1 VGTPS
6 RTMDKSAHRNST
18 REWLECPADEFGDA
32 IVASLAAG
40 GVECIFFT
48 SGSEIGFLQEAIA
61 KANAQ
66 GRVAPRL
73 ITVTHEHASLNAA
86 LGYTAVSGRI
96 AMTAAHVD
104 VGTQHYGGAV
114 HSAWHSGLPVLI
126 TAGAPPTAHPGSM
139 RGARDGG
146 GYIWTQQSFDQHG
159 IVRPYVKWDK
169 RLEAQDNPGLIVS
182 RALQVAL
189 TEPRGPVY
197 LSFPREVSLLP
208 LHGARF
214 PSAQQL
220 GVPRP
225 TAPDPDAVGEVV
237 DRLLDA
243 KNPAIVVSHSGCNPR
258 TIPEL
263 VHLCECLAL
272 PVYASSLRSYHCF
285 PLDHPLYQGVGCLSD
300 ADMVLVLEAAVPWMP
315 GPAEPPAT
323 AWVAV
328 VDVDPI
334 KARIPTFEFSANL
347 RMNADSLRTI
357 VAIKIEAEKRLTA
370 DHHAQIEA
378 RRVRLS
384 EASALRRRAVEQD
397 AKARADRNPIDL
409 RWLQYVIGRS
419 IDDNCVVIDDTI
431 GDPPLHDYLHCSRER
446 SYFRNPGSSGG
457 WAPGAAFGA
466 KLAAPD
472 RDVVA
477 VTGDGFYM
485 FGTPA
490 AALWSAAHYGAPFLT
505 IIYQNRSYS
514 TGVTRVANVY
524 PNGYAARS
532 GYDGGYFDPPI
543 DFAKEASAA
552 GGWGENVRDPSE
564 IEPAIQRGL
573 AKVRAGKPSV
583 VAVWL
588 ARLLQSD

>member
-1 VGTPS
+1 MPSHTAEGTTP
-6 RTMDKSAHRNST
+6 TEGT
-18 REWLECPADEFGDA
+18 REWLEAPADEFGDA
-32 IVASLAAG
+32 VVASLAAG
-40 GVECIFFT
+40 GVECLFFT

-61 KANAQ
+61 KANAH
-66 GRVAPRL
+66 GRPAPRL
-73 ITVTHEHASLNAA
+73 VSVTHEHASLNAA

-114 HSAWHSGLPVLI
+114 HTAWHSGLPVLI
-126 TAGAPPTAHPGSM
+126 TAGAPPTAYPGSM

-146 GYIWTQQSFDQHG
+146 GYIWAQQSFDQHG

-189 TEPRGPVY
+189 TEPCGPAY

-208 LHGARF
+208 LQGTRF

-220 GVPRP
+220 GIPGP
-225 TAPDPDAVGEVV
+225 AAPDPRVIGEIAE
-237 DRLLDA
+237 RLLGA
-243 KNPAIVVSHSGCNPR
+243 ANPAIVVSHSGRNPR
-258 TIPEL
+258 TVSAL
-263 VHLCECLAL
+263 VRLCEALAL

-285 PLDHPLYQGVGCLSD
+285 PLDHPLYQGVGSLAD
-300 ADMVLVLEAAVPWMP
+300 ADAILVLEAAVPWMP
-315 GPAEPPAT
+315 GPAEPPVN
-323 AWVAV
+323 AWVAA

-334 KARIPTFEFSANL
+334 KARMPTFEFTANL
-347 RMNADSLRTI
+347 RMNADSLLT
-357 VAIKIEAEKRLTA
+357 IEAIAAEAGKRLTA
-370 DHHAQIEA
+370 AYRARIES
-378 RRVRLS
+378 RRVRHA
-384 EASALRRRAVEQD
+384 EASVRRRRSVDDD
-397 AKARADRNPIDL
+397 AKARAGRNPIDL
-409 RWLQYVIGRS
+409 RWLQYAIGRS
-419 IDDNCVVIDDTI
+419 LDDNCIVIDDTI
-431 GDPPLHDYLHCSRER
+431 VDPPLHDYLHCSRER

-485 FGTPA
+485 FGTPT
-490 AALWSAAHYGAPFLT
+490 AALWSAAHYRAPFLT
-505 IIYQNRSYS
+505 IVYQNRSYS

-543 DFAKEASAA
+543 DFAQEASAA
-552 GGWGENVRDPSE
+552 GGWGENVRDPGE
-564 IEPAIQRGL
+564 IEPAIRRGL
-573 AKVRAGKPSV
+573 AKARAGQPAV

-588 ARLLQSD
+588 PRLLQSD